1 MIRSEPSSL
10 MANYSKI
17 KIVETPELHRNSSG
31 RKLEYGGV
39 RRHRRDKEKN
49 REVEERGSR
58 KAR

>member
-1 MIRSEPSSL
+1 